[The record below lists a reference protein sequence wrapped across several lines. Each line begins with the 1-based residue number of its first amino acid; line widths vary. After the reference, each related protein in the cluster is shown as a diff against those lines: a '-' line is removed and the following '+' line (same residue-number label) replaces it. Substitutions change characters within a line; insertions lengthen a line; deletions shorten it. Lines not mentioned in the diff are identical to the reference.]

1 MYVMRVKYIYIYI
14 MYVKYIY
21 IYMFLSY
28 LSCIKLSMLY
38 KKFSFFIL
46 SREEKDKYI
55 YVNMYLCL
63 VYILCEVSIHVC
75 MELCVCRVELS
86 IYTYV
91 SLSSSTCTQL
101 CM

>member
-1 MYVMRVKYIYIYI
+1 MKDVLKVSLSSILVYIYIYMYV

-46 SREEKDKYI
+46 SREEKDKC
-55 YVNMYLCL
+55 VE
-63 VYILCEVSIHVC
+63 VYICKHVSVF
-75 MELCVCRVELS
+75 
-86 IYTYV
+86 
-91 SLSSSTCTQL
+91 SLYS
-101 CM
+101 M

>member
-1 MYVMRVKYIYIYI
+1 
-14 MYVKYIY
+14 
-21 IYMFLSY
+21 MFLSY
-28 LSCIKLSMLY
+28 LSCIKLSILY

-46 SREEKDKYI
+46 SREEKDKCVEVYI

-91 SLSSSTCTQL
+91 SLSSSTCTHL